1 MVPFV
6 KKKKKNTGKLGVNEN
21 CQRHG
26 NSEMEEIKQKHKV
39 KRGLSV
45 KSKVDILSSAFL
57 FLILRSHW
65 EMPASLAEIHCLGHL
80 DGLPNK
86 VGDPC
91 GFACLP
97 GSPEREEKGSMAQ
110 I

>member
-1 MVPFV
+1 MCLYQTLYTYLL
-6 KKKKKNTGKLGVNEN
+6 K
-21 CQRHG
+21 
-26 NSEMEEIKQKHKV
+26 EEIKQKHKV

>member
-1 MVPFV
+1 
-6 KKKKKNTGKLGVNEN
+6 
-21 CQRHG
+21 
-26 NSEMEEIKQKHKV
+26 MEEIKQKYKV
-39 KRGLSV
+39 KRGLSI
-45 KSKVDILSSAFL
+45 KSKADILSSAF

-97 GSPEREEKGSMAQ
+97 GSPGERREGKYGTGSEKKRQ
-110 I
+110 IVWIKKVEAPCGQKSCETLA